1 MIWFIL
7 AIAFSSMIVVTFKL
21 FDRFKVDSI
30 QAITLN
36 YIIALLIGSQTL
48 GMAGLNEFVTTRH
61 TWVPFA
67 ILNGFLFIVVLLSFA
82 ASTKAVGIA
91 ITSVSSKTSVVL
103 PVSMGFLLL
112 HEGFGYLKM
121 LGIVVALVAIYL
133 SFRDKNAAHKA
144 KQGMLFPL
152 LLFFGTGLNDSVMKY
167 AQVRYVEHQQT
178 AYLMVVFGVALVF
191 GFVLLTYNF
200 IKSNKALN
208 WRSMVGGIVLGVLN
222 WYSTLFMLKAMK
234 VYDSSV
240 LFPIFNSSIV
250 TIAALLG
257 FALFSEKLK
266 PINWVGIALAIL
278 AIGLIGL
285 NSFV

>member
-21 FDRFKVDSI
+21 FDRFGVNSI

-48 GMAGLNEFVTTRH
+48 GMSGLHEFVTTSH
-61 TWVPFA
+61 AWVPFA

-82 ASTKAVGIA
+82 QSTKAVGIA

-112 HEGFGYLKM
+112 HEGFGCLKM

-133 SFRDKNAAHKA
+133 SFRDKNTAHKP
-144 KQGMLFPL
+144 KQGLLFPL

-191 GFVLLTYNF
+191 GFVLLIYNF
-200 IKSNKALN
+200 IKRSQRVS
-208 WRSMVGGIVLGVLN
+208 WRSIVGGVVLGVLN

-250 TIAALLG
+250 TLAALLG

-278 AIGLIGL
+278 AIALIGL